1 MWRIGT
7 STRVFWQYP
16 VVKAIDSIASVGYE
30 AVEIW
35 AEHPQAMP
43 RKLDKG
49 QREAI
54 KQAIGRHG
62 LLVTL
67 HATFRDLNLVSLN
80 PLIRDESVKQVRES
94 IELAHDL
101 GARCVC
107 VHPGRLT
114 GSRDSLTEAWQLT
127 FDVFQDLANSAMDLG
142 TVLAVENMENRNQEF
157 IVTPEDC
164 VQLVNTI
171 KKPNVGITLDIAHAN
186 TTGRLKDF
194 VGKVAGAIVHIH
206 LSDNT
211 GAKPV
216 HMPIGEGKIDIL
228 SVLTDLKRESYNG
241 LIVIE
246 GYQPDM
252 VPERLAKKNL
262 EEVMNLYNK
271 LHDR

>member
-16 VVKAIDSIASVGYE
+16 IMKAIDSIASVGYK

-43 RKLDKG
+43 RTLDNSR
-49 QREAI
+49 REAI
-54 KQAIGRHG
+54 RQAIGKYD
-62 LLVTL
+62 LLATL
-67 HATFRDLNLVSLN
+67 HASFRDLNLVSLN
-80 PLIRDESVKQVRES
+80 PPVRDESVKQVRES

-101 GARCVC
+101 GVRCVC

-114 GSRDSLTEAWQLT
+114 GTRDSLTEAWQLT
-127 FDVFQDLANSAMDLG
+127 FDVFQDLANSAADLG
-142 TVLAVENMENRNQEF
+142 ITLAVENMENRNKEM

-164 VQLVNTI
+164 VQLVNTL

-186 TTGRLKDF
+186 LTGRLRDF
-194 VGKVAGAIVHIH
+194 IGTVAGAIVHVH

-211 GAKPV
+211 GARPV
-216 HMPIGEGKIDIL
+216 HMPIGEGKIDIP
-228 SVLTDLKRESYNG
+228 SVLTDLRRESYKG

-252 VPERLAKKNL
+252 APEKSAKKNL
-262 EEVMNLYNK
+262 EKVMSLYNK
-271 LHDR
+271 PYDQ